1 MMRKSAIVS
10 VHRNSVPSTQIR
22 RLIWAPGRRLPGL
35 SRKSPRNLHEKM
47 SQVTSL
53 SSRSLLANS
62 ARAAAIPDWR
72 SFREPKL
79 HWKVKSQT
87 AYRRK

>member
-10 VHRNSVPSTQIR
+10 VHRNSVPSTQIPS
-22 RLIWAPGRRLPGL
+22 LIWGLERRLPGL

-47 SQVTSL
+47 SQLTSL

-62 ARAAAIPDWR
+62 PRAAAIADRGNPG
-72 SFREPKL
+72 L
-79 HWKVKSQT
+79 
-87 AYRRK
+87 A